1 MAAGARR
8 PNPHLDGD
16 PADWPFVQ
24 PSGDRAPW
32 EEDAQL
38 RSAFDDAAIGM
49 SIANLN
55 WGLLRVNAAHC
66 RMLGYT
72 AHELLTTDF
81 RTRIHP
87 DDIAPNDGLRRDLFS
102 GKIDSYETER
112 RYIHK
117 DGQIVWCMVT
127 VSLIRDAGGEP
138 QYFVG
143 QMQDITERKQAEELL
158 RLSEQRISR
167 VLAAASDG
175 MLIADQSGLVTTVNP
190 AAERITGLP
199 ASLMVGR
206 HVREVPRLVHG
217 DGVATWEVIGP
228 AIERALMRG
237 EAAQGLEIWF
247 IRHDGATVYGIVDI
261 VPLRSDETG
270 QDGILLTLHDV
281 TERKLL
287 EQRLAQLAL
296 HDALTGLPNRRLFED
311 RAEQALAAAQRA
323 GFSVGVLLIDLDNFK
338 PVNDRFGHPAG
349 DEVLVEVARRL
360 SASVRDVD
368 TVARFGGDEFVVL
381 LPTVQNHDDVREVRD
396 RIGRVL
402 TQPHT
407 IAGET
412 VLVTA
417 SIGTSLMASD
427 ADRVSDL
434 LHHADTHMYAV
445 KRDRR
450 PQPTKASNPWRLF
463 KAS

>member
-1 MAAGARR
+1 MAAGTRR
-8 PNPHLDGD
+8 PNPNLDGD

-24 PSGDRAPW
+24 PSGARLPW

-87 DDIAPNDGLRRDLFS
+87 DDIAPNDELRRDLFS
-102 GKIDSYETER
+102 GRIDSYETER

-117 DGQIVWCMVT
+117 HGHIVWCLVT
-127 VSLIRDAGGEP
+127 VSLIRDTDGEP

-143 QMQDITERKQAEELL
+143 QMQDITERKNAEESL

-167 VLAAASDG
+167 VLASASDG
-175 MLIADQSGLVTTVNP
+175 MLIADRAGNVTTVNP

-199 ASLMVGR
+199 AATLVG
-206 HVREVPRLVHG
+206 HQIQDVPRLVHG
-217 DGVATWEVIGP
+217 GVACEIIST
-228 AIERALMRG
+228 AIERAMAVG
-237 EAAQGLEIWF
+237 EASHGLDISYV
-247 IRHDGATVYGIVDI
+247 RNDGATIYGIVDI
-261 VPLRSDETG
+261 VPLPSDDTG

-296 HDALTGLPNRRLFED
+296 HDALTNLPNRRLFED
-311 RAEQALAAAQRA
+311 RAEQALAASQRA
-323 GFSVGVLLIDLDNFK
+323 GCSVGVLLIDLDDFK

-349 DEVLVEVARRL
+349 DGVLVEVARRL
-360 SASVRDVD
+360 SAAVRDVD

-381 LPTVQNHDDVREVRD
+381 LPAVQHHDDVREIRD
-396 RIGRVL
+396 RLYRVL
-402 TQPHT
+402 EQPHT
-407 IAGET
+407 IAGKP

-417 SIGTSLMASD
+417 SIGTSLMTSD
-427 ADRVSDL
+427 DDRVSDL
-434 LHHADTHMYAV
+434 LHHADTDMYAV

-450 PQPTKASNPWRLF
+450 PHPAKASNPWRLF

>member
-1 MAAGARR
+1 MTAGARR
-8 PNPHLDGD
+8 PNPHLDDD

-24 PSGDRAPW
+24 PSGGRTPW

-38 RSAFDDAAIGM
+38 RSAFDGAAIGM

-87 DDIAPNDGLRRDLFS
+87 DDIAPNDELRRDLLS
-102 GKIDSYETER
+102 GRIGSYETER

-117 DGQIVWCMVT
+117 DGHIVWCLVT
-127 VSLIRDAGGEP
+127 VSLIRDADGEP
-138 QYFVG
+138 LYFVG
-143 QMQDITERKQAEELL
+143 QMQDITERKTAEESL

-167 VLAAASDG
+167 VLASASDG
-175 MLIADQSGLVTTVNP
+175 MLIADRAGIVTTVNP
-190 AAERITGLP
+190 AVERITGLP
-199 ASLMVGR
+199 SSLLVGR
-206 HVREVPRLVHG
+206 HVRDVPRLVHG
-217 DGVATWEVIGP
+217 DGGATWEVIGP
-228 AIERALMRG
+228 TIERALMSG
-237 EAAQGLEIWF
+237 EAAQGIEIWF
-247 IRHDGATVYGIVDI
+247 IRHDGTTIYGIVDI
-261 VPLRSDETG
+261 VPLRSDVTG

-323 GFSVGVLLIDLDNFK
+323 GCSVGVLLIDLDDFK

-349 DEVLVEVARRL
+349 DGVLIEVARRL
-360 SASVRDVD
+360 SAAVRDVD

-381 LPTVQNHDDVREVRD
+381 LPAVQHHDDVREIRD
-396 RIGRVL
+396 RLYHVL
-402 TQPHT
+402 EQSHT

-412 VLVTA
+412 VKVTA
-417 SIGTSLMASD
+417 SIGTSLMTSD
-427 ADRVSDL
+427 DDRVSDL
-434 LHHADTHMYAV
+434 LHHADTNMYAV

-450 PQPTKASNPWRLF
+450 PHPAKASNPWRLF